1 MRYIKLILIALL
13 VIVSTLFVLTTL
25 DRHFSGS
32 RVPPTISCDG
42 EQIAVS
48 VSDPEEVYLTGVTA
62 SDAQDGDLTHRIRI
76 QGISKLITDNTAKIT
91 YIVFDSHGNSAT
103 CSRMIRYT
111 DYSKPHFS
119 VDTPLIYTEKETIQ
133 LLDRIRA
140 TDSVDGDIT
149 RDIRVSALAGT
160 SDPDVYTVTVQ
171 VTNSL
176 GDTSR
181 LELPIVVHTGLIV
194 RPDVILSDYLV
205 YLPQGT
211 VFRAESYLVGV
222 ETPIGPGD
230 LKNVLITGNVD
241 TSEPGTYYVYYRY
254 PYSVTSG
261 LSVLTVVVQ

>member
-13 VIVSTLFVLTTL
+13 VIVTTL
-25 DRHFSGS
+25 YGLTAADRHFSGS
-32 RVPPTISCDG
+32 RIGPTISCG
-42 EQIAVS
+42 SEQITVS
-48 VSDPEEVYLTGVTA
+48 VSDPEEVYLAGVTA
-62 SDAQDGDLTHRIRI
+62 SDQQDGDLTSRIRI

-91 YIVFDSHGNSAT
+91 YIVFDSHGNAAT
-103 CSRMIRYT
+103 CSRMIRYS

-119 VDTPLIYTEKETIQ
+119 IDTPLIYTEKETIQ
-133 LLDRIRA
+133 LLDRIRS

-181 LELPIVVHTGLIV
+181 LELPIVVHSGLVV
-194 RPDVILSDYLV
+194 RPDVVLSDYLV

-211 VFRAESYLVGV
+211 AFRAESYLVAV
-222 ETPIGPGD
+222 WF
-230 LKNVLITGNVD
+230 
-241 TSEPGTYYVYYRY
+241 
-254 PYSVTSG
+254 SVCF
-261 LSVLTVVVQ
+261 